1 MSRADRTSSQ
11 VSGLGAAPETAATG
25 ALQSALAAEQA
36 AVYGYGVV
44 GAYLT
49 GPMQSAAGADWL
61 AHTDASNT
69 IEAMLRASGTQP
81 PAAAAAYQLPI
92 QVQNAAE
99 AVSLAVLIED
109 RIATTYMGLVAL
121 DSPAMRKF
129 GALQVQASAL
139 RAAAWRGS
147 TVAFPGL
154 PAATAAP
161 PRSGHSS

>member
-69 IEAMLRASGTQP
+69 IEAMLRASGRSRP
-81 PAAAAAYQLPI
+81 PLPPPTSCRFRCRTRRRPFR
-92 QVQNAAE
+92 
-99 AVSLAVLIED
+99 SLSSS
-109 RIATTYMGLVAL
+109 RT
-121 DSPAMRKF
+121 
-129 GALQVQASAL
+129 
-139 RAAAWRGS
+139 GS
-147 TVAFPGL
+147 GSHGPT
-154 PAATAAP
+154 
-161 PRSGHSS
+161 